1 MSVKKVNDLLSEK
14 EVAYFDIITN
24 SLKIPVDKN
33 GEFIYDED
41 TGFSISETLGRL
53 QFTFKKNNNKEL
65 ITKLKNIAE
74 SFLGFEVDFMGA
86 NYVEYSPKYGTPDLP
101 PHFDGDSTDLIINY
115 QLKSN
120 TSWDVGVN
128 EEIYKM
134 EDNSAIMFNPN
145 KDIHWRS
152 KKIFEAEEF
161 VKMIFFRFGSLKNPK
176 DNSHL
181 RYSLDN
187 KVYKDVN
194 AFRDSIV

>member
-14 EVAYFDIITN
+14 EITYFNVITN
-24 SLKIPVDKN
+24 SLKIPVNQDGN
-33 GEFIYDED
+33 FIYDED
-41 TGFSISETLGRL
+41 TGFSISKTLGKL
-53 QFTFKKNNNKEL
+53 HMTFKKNNNKEL
-65 ITKLKNIAE
+65 ILKLKNIAD
-74 SFLGFEVDFMGA
+74 SFVGFEVDFMGA
-86 NYVEYSPKYGTPDLP
+86 TYVEYSPKYGIPELP
-101 PHFDGDSTDLIINY
+101 PHFDADSTDLIINY

-152 KKIFEAEEF
+152 KKIFEADEF
-161 VKMIFFRFGSLKNPK
+161 VKMIFFRFGKLNNPT

-187 KVYKDVN
+187 KIYKDVN
-194 AFRDSIV
+194 AFRDSLN